1 MIGDLPRRPRNLLSV
16 IGTALLVGGCASF
29 SADGGFGTVKHAS
42 VGELG
47 ATPVRITNEAEAASA
62 SARVRALLKRPLSA
76 QTAVE
81 IALLNNR
88 GLQAAYNDLG
98 ISEAQYVAASLP
110 PNPRIS
116 LSRLAG
122 AGELEIER
130 QLAFNLLSLA
140 TLPARREI
148 AEGGFRAAQLR
159 AAEATLRLGAETR
172 RQYYRAVAANQAV
185 GFLSQAKL
193 STDASSELAQKLGE
207 SGGINKLDQAREFSL
222 GALTAGQLARARLQ
236 QKLEREKLVR
246 HLGLWGNDLAFS
258 LPRSLP
264 ALPRKPRSLPEVEA
278 DALKRR
284 VDLQIARIELES
296 LAKSLGLTQAVRFV
310 SDIELAGVSKY
321 ARART
326 VSAGGGIER
335 DKTSGRGLDLAIEIP
350 IFDFGQARVA
360 EAEQTYMKA
369 ANLFAQRAVNIRSE
383 AREAYQAYR
392 GAYDIARHYQNQIVP
407 LAKEIQDQALL
418 QYSGMLVDVSQ
429 LITDARNRILVNAQ
443 AIDARR
449 DFWIAETDLRVSL
462 AGGGAGG
469 SSGMGS
475 ATAPAGATATD

>member
-1 MIGDLPRRPRNLLSV
+1 MASDLLRRSCNLVPV
-16 IGTALLVGGCASF
+16 IGITLFIGGCASF
-29 SADGGFGTVKHAS
+29 SADGGFGTVQHAS

-47 ATPVRITNEAEAASA
+47 VTPVRITNEAEATSA
-62 SARVRALLKRPLSA
+62 SARVRTHLKRTLSA

-88 GLQAAYNDLG
+88 GLQAAYNELG

-116 LSRLAG
+116 LSRVAG
-122 AGELEIER
+122 AGDLDIER
-130 QLAFNLLSLA
+130 QLAFSLLALA

-148 AEGGFRAAQLR
+148 AEGEFRAAQLR
-159 AAEATLRLGAETR
+159 AAEETLRLGAETR

-193 STDASSELAQKLGE
+193 STEASSELAQKLGE

-236 QKLEREKLVR
+236 QKLEREKLIR
-246 HLGLWGNDLAFS
+246 FLGLWGNDLAFS

-296 LAKSLGLTQAVRFV
+296 LAKSLGLTQATRFV
-310 SDIELAGVSKY
+310 SDIELAGISSY
-321 ARART
+321 TRT
-326 VSAGGGIER
+326 KTATAGGGIDRE
-335 DKTSGRGLDLAIEIP
+335 KTRSRGLDLAIEIP
-350 IFDFGQARVA
+350 LFDFGQSRVA

-369 ANLFAQRAVNIRSE
+369 ANLLAERAVNIRSE

-407 LAKEIQDQALL
+407 LAKEIQDQAML
-418 QYSGMLVDVSQ
+418 QYGGMLIDVSQ

-469 SSGMGS
+469 SSGLGS
-475 ATAPAGATATD
+475 GTAPAGGTAID